1 MEDSK
6 LEEILEKVISKKSD
20 MLDEKFAKF
29 EHSLRND
36 IVNLR
41 NDLNSVKELN
51 KKELSKITESVNDIE
66 DGQKFIEKEFEDQ
79 IEKIKDLIKDNKKLF
94 SENQR
99 LHNEIKALY
108 QSQEENQTEINKL
121 AQYNRSSFMLELS
134 GIPRQDDENAIDL
147 VNKNAVVAGICNF
160 DVSQID
166 IAHRVSQKGTAPII
180 FLFNRKTDRANFYI
194 QKKKLFKV
202 RANHIVKPNN
212 NEDHSESEVCLPGLE
227 RENSYIYMN
236 KSLTSMNRM
245 LLREARKESNRL
257 KYEFPGY
264 PVNGQVRVKK
274 SKSSEYIPINSKHDL
289 ANIT

>member
-1 MEDSK
+1 MEGSK
-6 LEEILEKVISKKSD
+6 LEEILEKVISKKRD

-51 KKELSKITESVNDIE
+51 KKELSKVRESVNDIE
-66 DGQKFIEKEFEDQ
+66 DDQKFIEKEFEDQ
-79 IEKIKDLIKDNKKLF
+79 KNNIKDLIKDNKKNF

-99 LHNEIKALY
+99 QHNEIKSLY
-108 QSQEENQTEINKL
+108 QSQEGNQIEINKL

-147 VNKNAVVAGICNF
+147 VNKTAVVPGICNF

-166 IAHRVSQKGTAPII
+166 IAHRVSERRTAPII
-180 FLFNRKTDRANFYI
+180 VLFNREAARTDFYR

-202 RANHIVKPNN
+202 QANHIVKPNN
-212 NEDHSESEVCLPGLE
+212 EDHSDSEVSLPGLE
-227 RENSYIYMN
+227 QENSYIYMN
-236 KSLTSMNRM
+236 ESLTSMNRM
-245 LLREARKESNRL
+245 LL
-257 KYEFPGY
+257 
-264 PVNGQVRVKK
+264 
-274 SKSSEYIPINSKHDL
+274 
-289 ANIT
+289 T

>member
-6 LEEILEKVISKKSD
+6 LEEILEKVISKTSD

-51 KKELSKITESVNDIE
+51 KKKLCKVRESANDIE
-66 DGQKFIEKEFEDQ
+66 DGQKFIEKEHEEQ
-79 IEKIKDLIKDNKKLF
+79 KEKIKDLIKGNKKMF
-94 SENQR
+94 PENQG

-108 QSQEENQTEINKL
+108 QIQEENQIEINKL

-147 VNKNAVVAGICNF
+147 VNKTAMVAGICNF

-166 IAHRVSQKGTAPII
+166 IAHRVSEKRTAPMIV
-180 FLFNRKTDRANFYI
+180 LFNRKVDRTNFY
-194 QKKKLFKV
+194 
-202 RANHIVKPNN
+202 R
-212 NEDHSESEVCLPGLE
+212 
-227 RENSYIYMN
+227 
-236 KSLTSMNRM
+236 
-245 LLREARKESNRL
+245 
-257 KYEFPGY
+257 
-264 PVNGQVRVKK
+264 
-274 SKSSEYIPINSKHDL
+274 
-289 ANIT
+289 

>member
-6 LEEILEKVISKKSD
+6 LEEILEKVISKTSD

-51 KKELSKITESVNDIE
+51 KKKLCKVRESANDIE
-66 DGQKFIEKEFEDQ
+66 DGQKFIEKEHEEQ
-79 IEKIKDLIKDNKKLF
+79 KEKIKDLIKGNKKMF
-94 SENQR
+94 SENQG

-108 QSQEENQTEINKL
+108 QIQEENQIEINKL

-147 VNKNAVVAGICNF
+147 VNKTAMVAGICNF

-166 IAHRVSQKGTAPII
+166 IAHRVSEKRTAPMIV
-180 FLFNRKTDRANFYI
+180 LFNRKVDRTNFY
-194 QKKKLFKV
+194 
-202 RANHIVKPNN
+202 R
-212 NEDHSESEVCLPGLE
+212 
-227 RENSYIYMN
+227 
-236 KSLTSMNRM
+236 
-245 LLREARKESNRL
+245 
-257 KYEFPGY
+257 
-264 PVNGQVRVKK
+264 
-274 SKSSEYIPINSKHDL
+274 
-289 ANIT
+289 